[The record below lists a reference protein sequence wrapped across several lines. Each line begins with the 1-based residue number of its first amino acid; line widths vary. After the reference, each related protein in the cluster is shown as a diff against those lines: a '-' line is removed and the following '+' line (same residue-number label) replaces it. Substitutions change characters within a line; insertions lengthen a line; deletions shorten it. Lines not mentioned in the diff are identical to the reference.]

1 MRFMLQKASVA
12 LLLMVTAS
20 ASWADAVQ
28 KIGFMDAERVYRESK
43 DAQQINNKL
52 QKEFSSQFSQ
62 LQSLEVKSLELQK
75 KMLTVRMSEQERQR
89 QQAKMANLNK
99 QYLELKRTTDE
110 EYQLRRNEE
119 FASMQIKA
127 NKALVEL
134 AKQENYDVIVKDVVY
149 VRSEFD
155 ITDQLIQILNRR

>member
-1 MRFMLQKASVA
+1 MRSRFKQASVA
-12 LLLMVTAS
+12 LLLGLAAS
-20 ASWADAVQ
+20 VSYADAVQ

-43 DAQQINNKL
+43 DAQKINKQL
-52 QKEFSSQFSQ
+52 QKEFSVQFKQ
-62 LQSLEVKSLELQK
+62 LQELEQQGIQLQK
-75 KMLTVRMSEQERQR
+75 KLLSNALNAQERQDAQR
-89 QQAKMANLNK
+89 QMAQLNK
-99 QYLELKRTTDE
+99 QYLQLKQSTDE

-119 FASMQIKA
+119 FASMQLKA

-155 ITDQLIQILNRR
+155 VTDKLIEILNRR

>member
-1 MRFMLQKASVA
+1 MRLGLKQASVA
-12 LLLMVTAS
+12 LLLSVAAS

-43 DAQQINNKL
+43 DAQAINKQL
-52 QKEFSSQFSQ
+52 QKEFSSQFKRLHD
-62 LQSLEVKSLELQK
+62 LQQQGIDVQK
-75 KMLTVRMSEQERQR
+75 KLLNGKMTAPERQR
-89 QQAKMANLNK
+89 QQMKMAQLNK

-127 NKALVEL
+127 NQALVEL
-134 AKQENYDVIVKDVVY
+134 AKKEKYDVIVKDVVY

-155 ITDQLIQILNRR
+155 VTDQLIQILNRR

>member
-12 LLLMVTAS
+12 LLLMATAS

-52 QKEFSSQFSQ
+52 QKEFSSQFEQ
-62 LQSLEVKSLELQK
+62 LQRLEVQGFELQK

-89 QQAKMANLNK
+89 QQAKMASLNK

-134 AKQENYDVIVKDVVY
+134 AKQGNYDVIVKDVVY